1 MRKLLVGCSAFMLL
15 LSSAPLSAMPQQ
27 IGNQAAPAAGDQ
39 VIANGSGG
47 PSATAERAAT
57 PEKKVCK
64 LLPSSYSHMN
74 KRVCLTAKQ
83 WEQVE
88 RENQ

>member
-1 MRKLLVGCSAFMLL
+1 MSKSLVGCSIFTLILA
-15 LSSAPLSAMPQQ
+15 SAPASAMPQQ
-27 IGNQAAPAAGDQ
+27 IGNQAAPAAGEQ
-39 VIANGSGG
+39 VIASGSGG
-47 PSATAERAAT
+47 PSANARAQAA

-74 KRVCLTAKQ
+74 QRVCLTAKQ
-83 WEQVE
+83 WDQVQ

>member
-1 MRKLLVGCSAFMLL
+1 MRKLLVGCSAFTLL
-15 LSSAPLSAMPQQ
+15 LATAPASAMPQQ

-47 PSATAERAAT
+47 PATAQPQAT

-64 LLPSSYSHMN
+64 LLPSSYSHIN
-74 KRVCLTAKQ
+74 QRVCLTAKQ

>member
-1 MRKLLVGCSAFMLL
+1 MRKLLVGCSAFTLL
-15 LSSAPLSAMPQQ
+15 LASAPVSAMPQQ

-47 PSATAERAAT
+47 PSAAAQPTAT
-57 PEKKVCK
+57 PEKKICK

-74 KRVCLTAKQ
+74 QRVCLTAKQ

>member
-1 MRKLLVGCSAFMLL
+1 MHKLLVGCSAFTLL
-15 LSSAPLSAMPQQ
+15 LASAAASAMPQQ

-47 PSATAERAAT
+47 PSAQPAT

-74 KRVCLTAKQ
+74 QRVCLTAKQ

-88 RENQ
+88 RDTQ

>member
-1 MRKLLVGCSAFMLL
+1 MRKLLVGCSAFTLL
-15 LSSAPLSAMPQQ
+15 LASAPALAMPQQ
-27 IGNQAAPAAGDQ
+27 IGNQAAPAAGDA
-39 VIANGSGG
+39 VIPSGSGG
-47 PSATAERAAT
+47 PSATAQPAAT

-74 KRVCLTAKQ
+74 QRVCLTAKQ

>member
-1 MRKLLVGCSAFMLL
+1 MHKSLVGCSMFMLIL
-15 LSSAPLSAMPQQ
+15 ASAPASAMPQQ

-39 VIANGSGG
+39 VVASGSGG
-47 PSATAERAAT
+47 PSATHPAAT

-74 KRVCLTAKQ
+74 QRVCLTAKQ

-88 RENQ
+88 RENR

>member
-1 MRKLLVGCSAFMLL
+1 MRKLLVGCSAFMLIL
-15 LSSAPLSAMPQQ
+15 ASGPASALPQQ

-39 VIANGSGG
+39 IVANGSGG
-47 PSATAERAAT
+47 PSAAVSSQAT
-57 PEKKVCK
+57 PEKKICK
-64 LLPSSYSHMN
+64 LLPSSYSRVN
-74 KRVCLTAKQ
+74 QRVCLTARQ

>member
-1 MRKLLVGCSAFMLL
+1 MRKLLVGCSAFTLFL
-15 LSSAPLSAMPQQ
+15 ASTSVSAMPQQ

-39 VIANGSGG
+39 VLANGSGG
-47 PSATAERAAT
+47 PSAAQPSAT

-64 LLPSSYSHMN
+64 ILPSSYSHVN
-74 KRVCLTAKQ
+74 QRVCLTAKQ

>member
-1 MRKLLVGCSAFMLL
+1 MRKLLVGCYAFTLL
-15 LSSAPLSAMPQQ
+15 LASAPLSALPQQ

-39 VIANGSGG
+39 VVANGSGG
-47 PSATAERAAT
+47 PSATAQPQAT

-74 KRVCLTAKQ
+74 QRVCLTAKQ